1 MQSSATDRPIQ
12 RRLILVRHAKAAED
26 HGSGDHARPLSD
38 RGQGDALTLGRWLH
52 EQGLKPELALCSTAV
67 RTRET
72 LGRITQNVPTIL
84 SDRLYLASPGEM
96 LAQLQSVDDTVMT
109 VMMVCHNPG
118 AHALL
123 ALLVKHYANDADAD
137 HMMLKFPTSAC
148 AVLQFNVAHWQDIAP
163 ESATLT
169 QLRY

>member
-1 MQSSATDRPIQ
+1 MQSSATDTTTQ
-12 RRLILVRHAKAAED
+12 RRLILIRHAKAAED
-26 HGSGDHARPLSD
+26 QGSGDHARPLSD
-38 RGQGDALTLGRWLH
+38 RGQADAEALGLWL
-52 EQGLKPELALCSTAV
+52 EAEGLSPQLALCSTAA
-67 RTRET
+67 RTRQT
-72 LGRITQNVPTIL
+72 LGRITHKVPTIL

-96 LAQLQSVDDTVMT
+96 LAQVQATDDAVSTL
-109 VMMVCHNPG
+109 MMVCHNPG

-123 ALLVKHYANDADAD
+123 ALLVGHYANEVDAD

-148 AVLQFNVAHWQDIAP
+148 AVLEFNIAHWQDISP